1 MAKIAI
7 EIVSDVVCPW
17 CFIGQAQL
25 ERALAARPD
34 IEAELTFSPFQL
46 DPSTPPEGADLRA
59 RLERKYGV
67 DAESL
72 FGRVEEAAARA
83 GIALDFE
90 KVRTSAN
97 TVGAHVLLDH
107 ARERGTQ
114 TALARALFGAYFLE
128 GENIGDPDV
137 LATIASAHGFTAE
150 EARSLVTDE
159 SERARVRAL
168 AEGQVRRG
176 VTGVPFFL
184 VEGRYAVPGAQGEET
199 WARVLEKIAAG

>member
-1 MAKIAI
+1 MPKIAI
-7 EIVSDVVCPW
+7 EIVSDLVCPW

-67 DAESL
+67 DPKQL
-72 FGRVEEAAARA
+72 FTRVEEAAARA

-90 KVRTSAN
+90 KIRTSAN
-97 TVGAHVLLDH
+97 TLGAHVLLEH

-114 TALARALFGAYFLE
+114 TELARALFGAYFLE
-128 GENIGDPDV
+128 GANIGDPEV
-137 LATIASAHGFTAE
+137 LATVASAHGFTAD

-159 SERARVRAL
+159 GERARVRGL
-168 AEGQVRRG
+168 AQAQERRG

-199 WARVLEKIAAG
+199 WARVLEQITA